1 MWWSTAGS
9 RKALHSAPARLNVP
23 LTLSRQ
29 FKFPSHLPRWEYP
42 LRQKMAESGLSRK
55 VTFLDCKK
63 SHLLV
68 GAHDKSPTIAVSMS
82 IPPHAGGIHHTLAVV
97 LAHAPITPASGGNTP
112 CTCFAKSEPA
122 NNPRMRGGIPFF
134 KQPDFRFA
142 PITPACGGN
151 TKRPGAE
158 TSNCSDN
165 PRKRGEYP
173 DDIGS
178 HLRYRR

>member
-9 RKALHSAPARLNVP
+9 RKALHSAPARLNVS

-42 LRQKMAESGLSRK
+42 LRQKMAESGLSGK

-82 IPPHAGGIHHTLAVV
+82 IPPHAEGIHHTLAVV
-97 LAHAPITPASGGNTP
+97 LAHAPITPASGGIR
-112 CTCFAKSEPA
+112 PA
-122 NNPRMRGGIPFF
+122 PVSQNPNR
-134 KQPDFRFA
+134 
-142 PITPACGGN
+142 PITPACGGV
-151 TKRPGAE
+151 
-158 TSNCSDN
+158 
-165 PRKRGEYP
+165 RG
-173 DDIGS
+173 DHQRLSAGN
-178 HLRYRR
+178 R

>member
-97 LAHAPITPASGGNTP
+97 LAHAPITPVRGGNT
-112 CTCFAKSEPA
+112 
-122 NNPRMRGGIPFF
+122 I
-134 KQPDFRFA
+134 QPVLLGTGSA
-142 PITPACGGN
+142 
-151 TKRPGAE
+151 
-158 TSNCSDN
+158 DN
-165 PRKRGEYP
+165 PRVRGEYEQVP
-173 DDIGS
+173 I
-178 HLRYRR
+178 LRQQPHR

>member
-1 MWWSTAGS
+1 MWWSTAGC

-97 LAHAPITPASGGNTP
+97 RAHAPITPASGGNTN
-112 CTCFAKSEPA
+112 PA
-122 NNPRMRGGIPFF
+122 SSPLDWATDNPRMRGEYV
-134 KQPDFRFA
+134 A
-142 PITPACGGN
+142 T
-151 TKRPGAE
+151 
-158 TSNCSDN
+158 TSVLVQGTDN
-165 PRKRGEYP
+165 PRTRGNTIQPVLLGTGSADNPRTRGEY
-173 DDIGS
+173 
-178 HLRYRR
+178 

>member
-82 IPPHAGGIHHTLAVV
+82 IPPHAGN
-97 LAHAPITPASGGNTP
+97 TPHSRSGSRSCPDNPRKRGNTP

-122 NNPRMRGGIPFF
+122 NNPRMRGSTWRP
-134 KQPDFRFA
+134 
-142 PITPACGGN
+142 PA
-151 TKRPGAE
+151 
-158 TSNCSDN
+158 S
-165 PRKRGEYP
+165 
-173 DDIGS
+173 
-178 HLRYRR
+178 

>member
-9 RKALHSAPARLNVP
+9 RKALHSAPARLNVS

-82 IPPHAGGIHHTLAVV
+82 IPPHAEGIHHTLAVV

-122 NNPRMRGGIPFF
+122 NNPRMRGEYV
-134 KQPDFRFA
+134 A
-142 PITPACGGN
+142 T
-151 TKRPGAE
+151 
-158 TSNCSDN
+158 TSVLVQGTDN
-165 PRKRGEYP
+165 PRTRGEYYSASSP
-173 DDIGS
+173 G
-178 HLRYRR
+178 HRVGR

>member
-82 IPPHAGGIHHTLAVV
+82 IPPHAGGILFSQFSWAPGR
-97 LAHAPITPASGGNTP
+97 PITPACGGNTNRSHFSVSSL
-112 CTCFAKSEPA
+112 TD
-122 NNPRMRGGIPFF
+122 NPRMRGGIPFF

-142 PITPACGGN
+142 PITPAVG
-151 TKRPGAE
+151 
-158 TSNCSDN
+158 
-165 PRKRGEYP
+165 GEY
-173 DDIGS
+173 ITT
-178 HLRYRR
+178 LIN

>member
-97 LAHAPITPASGGNTP
+97 RAHAPITPASGG
-112 CTCFAKSEPA
+112 
-122 NNPRMRGGIPFF
+122 IPILHH
-134 KQPDFRFA
+134 PLWTGR
-142 PITPACGGN
+142 PITPAYGVILLQAGALPVTIPITTACGGI
-151 TKRPGAE
+151 PSEA
-158 TSNCSDN
+158 N
-165 PRKRGEYP
+165 P
-173 DDIGS
+173 D
-178 HLRYRR
+178 HNA

>member
-97 LAHAPITPASGGNTP
+97 LAHAPITPASGGNTNRSQFSVSSL
-112 CTCFAKSEPA
+112 TD
-122 NNPRMRGGIPFF
+122 NPRMRGGI
-134 KQPDFRFA
+134 QQVRVRVRRLMA
-142 PITPACGGN
+142 ITPVSG
-151 TKRPGAE
+151 
-158 TSNCSDN
+158 
-165 PRKRGEYP
+165 GEYHFSNSRIF
-173 DDIGS
+173 DL
-178 HLRYRR
+178 LR